1 VSDKENSFKLILSDQ
16 YPEYQK
22 PWSEAVYDGA
32 IICSLEE
39 YIEDVFNGIYP
50 SLDGIDYGYG
60 GDE

>member
-1 VSDKENSFKLILSDQ
+1 MKDNLKLILSLE
-16 YPEYQK
+16 YPEYQE
-22 PWSEAVYDGA
+22 PWAEAVYDGA

-60 GDE
+60 VDE